1 MTYGLIF
8 YEINNNKVY
17 LYLRRNSNEEYQ
29 DILINQPNKDNILYN
44 IGTLYYAKISDYNH
58 IIYLLDITKYND
70 LFEKYK
76 NLLEKINYDMFN
88 QKIFHNNIKHKRIK
102 NFIIKRELDYI
113 ILNHNLIKKLK
124 SQY

>member
-17 LYLRRNSNEEYQ
+17 LYLRCNSNE
-29 DILINQPNKDNILYN
+29 DNILYY
-44 IGTLYYAKISDYNH
+44 IGTLYYAKNSDYNH